1 LPTRETCPSCGH
13 VLSIAAGVTEPWLT
27 CPNCLGW
34 VANTRALIREGPPPT
49 PTAPGRSCARC
60 GKELDL
66 TWRFCP
72 HCRAA
77 VVDGDRRRPVP
88 SLDRDVRR
96 DTGLTGPGL
105 LLLATLSGVGTGLL
119 FCTGLWRAG
128 GPRETNAVLGV
139 AAFLFVTVVFAGLLL
154 SSGGR
159 DPRARG
165 AGRLLLRGAVS
176 SAIAAAVTVVVAG
189 AIAAVMVLAALVAFL
204 ETCARGCR

>member
-1 LPTRETCPSCGH
+1 
-13 VLSIAAGVTEPWLT
+13 
-27 CPNCLGW
+27 
-34 VANTRALIREGPPPT
+34 VA
-49 PTAPGRSCARC
+49 
-60 GKELDL
+60 
-66 TWRFCP
+66 
-72 HCRAA
+72 
-77 VVDGDRRRPVP
+77 DGDRRRPVP

-96 DTGLTGPGL
+96 DTGFTGPGL
-105 LLLATLSGVGTGLL
+105 LLLATLSGVGTGVL

-128 GPRETNAVLGV
+128 GPRGANAILGV
-139 AAFLFVTVVFAGLLL
+139 AAFLFIAVVFVGVLL

-204 ETCARGCR
+204 ETCAKGCR